1 MGKRMN
7 TLINGTDIV
16 KSFGEGTEKVSVL
29 NQVSIQVQKG
39 QFVSIMGPSGS
50 GKSTLLYA
58 ISGMD
63 RIDSG
68 TVVFNQQPL
77 VQMTEKQLAD
87 IRREQMGFVFQQPT
101 LLKNLSLIDNIILPS
116 LSDKKM
122 TDKLTKHAENL
133 MESVGIKELKDRKI
147 TQVSGG
153 QLQRAGICRALM
165 SQPSII
171 FGDEPTGAL
180 NSKAAQEIMDILL
193 KINEEGTT
201 IVIVTHDA
209 KVAAQSE
216 QVFFMEDG
224 QIEENLFLGKYSGQ
238 NLESRI
244 EKINEKV
251 LAVET

>member
-1 MGKRMN
+1 MQ
-7 TLINGTDIV
+7 TIINGIDII
-16 KSFGEGTEKVSVL
+16 KSFGEGEEKNTVL
-29 NQVSIQVQKG
+29 NHVNIQVQSG
-39 QFVSIMGPSGS
+39 QFVAIMAPSGS

-63 RIDSG
+63 KVDSG
-68 TVVFNQQPL
+68 KISVNGRPID
-77 VQMTEKQLAD
+77 QMTEKQLAAM
-87 IRREQMGFVFQQPT
+87 RREELGFVFQQPT

-116 LSDKKM
+116 LKGKKQ
-122 TDKLTKHAENL
+122 TAQQEQRANSL
-133 MESVGIKELKDRKI
+133 MKKVDIQELRERKI

-165 SQPSII
+165 SHPSII

-180 NSKAAQEIMDILL
+180 NSKAAQEIMNILL

-201 IVIVTHDA
+201 IVIVTHDM

-224 QIEENLFLGKYSGQ
+224 QITDTLYLGGYNGHSI
-238 NLESRI
+238 EARM

-251 LAVET
+251 LAVEL

>member
-1 MGKRMN
+1 MQ
-7 TLINGTDIV
+7 TIINGIDII
-16 KSFGEGTEKVSVL
+16 KSFGEGEEKNTVL
-29 NQVSIQVQKG
+29 NHVNIQVQSG
-39 QFVSIMGPSGS
+39 QFVAIMGPSGS

-63 RIDSG
+63 KVDSG
-68 TVVFNQQPL
+68 KISVNGRPID
-77 VQMTEKQLAD
+77 QMTEKQLAAAM
-87 IRREQMGFVFQQPT
+87 RREELGFVFQQPT

-116 LSDKKM
+116 LKGKKQ
-122 TDKLTKHAENL
+122 TAQQEQRANSL
-133 MESVGIKELKDRKI
+133 MKKVDIQELRERKI

-165 SQPSII
+165 SHPSII

-180 NSKAAQEIMDILL
+180 NSKAAQEIMNILL

-201 IVIVTHDA
+201 IVIVTHDM

-224 QIEENLFLGKYSGQ
+224 QITDTLYLGGYNGHSI
-238 NLESRI
+238 EARM

-251 LAVET
+251 LAVEL

>member
-1 MGKRMN
+1 MN

-77 VQMTEKQLAD
+77 VQMIEKQLAD

-238 NLESRI
+238 NLETRI

>member
-1 MGKRMN
+1 MN

-133 MESVGIKELKDRKI
+133 MESVGIKELEDRKI

-238 NLESRI
+238 NLETRI

>member
-1 MGKRMN
+1 MQ
-7 TLINGTDIV
+7 TIINGIDII
-16 KSFGEGTEKVSVL
+16 KSFGEVEEKNTVL
-29 NQVSIQVQKG
+29 NHVNIQVQSG
-39 QFVSIMGPSGS
+39 QFVAIMGPSGS

-63 RIDSG
+63 KVDSG
-68 TVVFNQQPL
+68 KISVNGRPID
-77 VQMTEKQLAD
+77 QMTEKQLAAM
-87 IRREQMGFVFQQPT
+87 RREELGFVFQQPT

-116 LSDKKM
+116 LKGKKQ
-122 TDKLTKHAENL
+122 TAQQEQRANSL
-133 MESVGIKELKDRKI
+133 MKKVDIQELRERKI

-165 SQPSII
+165 SHPSII

-180 NSKAAQEIMDILL
+180 NSKAAQEIMNILL

-201 IVIVTHDA
+201 IVIVTHDM

-224 QIEENLFLGKYSGQ
+224 QITDTLYLGGYNGHSI
-238 NLESRI
+238 EARM

-251 LAVET
+251 LAVEL

>member
-1 MGKRMN
+1 MN

>member
-1 MGKRMN
+1 MN

-122 TDKLTKHAENL
+122 MDKLTKYAENL

-238 NLESRI
+238 NLETRI

>member
-1 MGKRMN
+1 MN

-39 QFVSIMGPSGS
+39 QIVSIMGPSGS

>member
-1 MGKRMN
+1 METM
-7 TLINGTDIV
+7 INGSNII
-16 KSFGEGTEKVSVL
+16 KRFGVGEEQVTVL
-29 NQVSIQVQKG
+29 NQVTIQVEKG
-39 QFVSIMGPSGS
+39 QFVAIMGPSGS

-63 RIDSG
+63 QVDSG
-68 TVVFNQQPL
+68 DISFNNQQID
-77 VQMTEKQLAD
+77 QMSEKQLAD

-101 LLKNLSLIDNIILPS
+101 LLKNLSLIDNIVLPS
-116 LSDKKM
+116 LKGKKQIAQQE
-122 TDKLTKHAENL
+122 KRAESL
-133 MESVGIKELKDRKI
+133 MKKVGIPELRDRKI

-165 SQPSII
+165 SQPEII

-180 NSKAAQEIMDILL
+180 NSKAAQEIMNILL

-201 IVIVTHDA
+201 VVIVTHDA

-224 QIEENLFLGKYSGQ
+224 QITEELYLGNYTGQ
-238 NLESRI
+238 NLESRM
-244 EKINEKV
+244 EKINEQI
-251 LAVET
+251 LAVEI

>member
-1 MGKRMN
+1 MQ
-7 TLINGTDIV
+7 TIINGIDII
-16 KSFGEGTEKVSVL
+16 KSFGEGEEKNTVL
-29 NQVSIQVQKG
+29 NHVNIQVQSG
-39 QFVSIMGPSGS
+39 QFVAIMGPSGS

-63 RIDSG
+63 KVDSG
-68 TVVFNQQPL
+68 KISVNGRPID
-77 VQMTEKQLAD
+77 QMTEKQLAAM
-87 IRREQMGFVFQQPT
+87 RREELGFVFQQPT

-116 LSDKKM
+116 LKGKKQ
-122 TDKLTKHAENL
+122 TAQQEQRANSL
-133 MESVGIKELKDRKI
+133 MKKVDIQELRERKI

-165 SQPSII
+165 SHPSII

-180 NSKAAQEIMDILL
+180 NSKAAQEIMNILL

-201 IVIVTHDA
+201 IVIVTHDM

-224 QIEENLFLGKYSGQ
+224 QITDTLYLGGYNGHSI
-238 NLESRI
+238 EARM

-251 LAVET
+251 LAVEL

>member
-1 MGKRMN
+1 MGKQME
-7 TLINGTDIV
+7 TMINGSNII
-16 KSFGEGTEKVSVL
+16 KRFGVGEEQVTVL
-29 NQVSIQVQKG
+29 NQVTIQVEKG
-39 QFVSIMGPSGS
+39 QFVAIMGPSGS

-63 RIDSG
+63 QVDSG
-68 TVVFNQQPL
+68 EISFNNQQIE
-77 VQMTEKQLAD
+77 QMSEKQLAD

-116 LSDKKM
+116 LKGKKQIAQQE
-122 TDKLTKHAENL
+122 KRAESL
-133 MESVGIKELKDRKI
+133 MKKVGIPELRDRKI

-165 SQPSII
+165 SQPEII

-180 NSKAAQEIMDILL
+180 NSKAAQEIMNILL

-201 IVIVTHDA
+201 VVIVTHDA

-224 QIEENLFLGKYSGQ
+224 QITEELYLGNYTGQ
-238 NLESRI
+238 NLESRM
-244 EKINEKV
+244 EKINEQI
-251 LAVET
+251 LAVEI

>member
-1 MGKRMN
+1 MDN
-7 TLINGTDIV
+7 LIQGTAIV
-16 KSFGEGTEKVSVL
+16 KSFGTGTEQVTVL
-29 NQVSIQVQKG
+29 NQVSIQIQQG

-63 RIDSG
+63 GIDSG
-68 TVVFNQQPL
+68 TVRFNQQHITAL
-77 VQMTEKQLAD
+77 SEKQLAD

-116 LSDKKM
+116 IGARKQM
-122 TDKLTKHAENL
+122 DKLTKRAKEL
-133 MESVGIKELKDRKI
+133 MEKVGIQNLEDRKI

-180 NSKAAQEIMDILL
+180 NSKAAQEIMTIFL
-193 KINEEGTT
+193 KINREGTT

-224 QIEENLFLGKYSGQ
+224 QITDNLYLGEYTGENL
-238 NLESRI
+238 EVRM

-251 LAVET
+251 LASES

>member
-1 MGKRMN
+1 MN

-224 QIEENLFLGKYSGQ
+224 QIEENLF
-238 NLESRI
+238 
-244 EKINEKV
+244 
-251 LAVET
+251 

>member
-1 MGKRMN
+1 MN
-7 TLINGTDIV
+7 TLIEGNDII
-16 KSFGEGTEKVSVL
+16 KSFGTGTEQITVL
-29 NQVSIQVQKG
+29 NQVNIHINQG

-63 RIDSG
+63 AIDSG
-68 TVVFNQQPL
+68 TVSFNHQQL
-77 VQMTEKQLAD
+77 NHLSEKQLAD

-116 LSDKKM
+116 LGDKKQM
-122 TDKLTKHAENL
+122 DKLTKRAKRL
-133 MESVGIKELKDRKI
+133 MKKVGIQNLEERKI

-165 SQPSII
+165 SQPSVI

-180 NSKAAQEIMDILL
+180 NSKAAQEIMDIFL
-193 KINEEGTT
+193 KINQEGTT

-216 QVFFMEDG
+216 QVYFMEDG
-224 QIEENLFLGKYSGQ
+224 QITDKLSLGSYRGEA
-238 NLESRI
+238 LEARI

-251 LAVET
+251 LAVESI

>member
-1 MGKRMN
+1 MGKKMQ
-7 TLINGTDIV
+7 TIINGIDII
-16 KSFGEGTEKVSVL
+16 KSFGEGEEKNTVL
-29 NQVSIQVQKG
+29 NHVNIQVQSG
-39 QFVSIMGPSGS
+39 QFVAIMGPSGS

-63 RIDSG
+63 KVDSG
-68 TVVFNQQPL
+68 KISVNGRPID
-77 VQMTEKQLAD
+77 QMTEKQLAAM
-87 IRREQMGFVFQQPT
+87 RREELGFVFQQPT

-116 LSDKKM
+116 LKGKKQ
-122 TDKLTKHAENL
+122 TAQQEQRANSL
-133 MESVGIKELKDRKI
+133 MKKVDIQELRERKI

-165 SQPSII
+165 SHPSII

-180 NSKAAQEIMDILL
+180 NSKAAQEIMNILL

-201 IVIVTHDA
+201 IVIVTHDM

-224 QIEENLFLGKYSGQ
+224 QITDTLYLGGYNGHS
-238 NLESRI
+238 LEARM

-251 LAVET
+251 LAVEL

>member
-1 MGKRMN
+1 MGKKMQ
-7 TLINGTDIV
+7 TIINGIDII
-16 KSFGEGTEKVSVL
+16 KSFGEGEEKNTVL
-29 NQVSIQVQKG
+29 NHVNIQVQSG
-39 QFVSIMGPSGS
+39 QFVAIMGPSGS

-63 RIDSG
+63 KVDSG
-68 TVVFNQQPL
+68 KISVNGRPID
-77 VQMTEKQLAD
+77 QMTEKQLAAM
-87 IRREQMGFVFQQPT
+87 RREELGFVFQQPT

-116 LSDKKM
+116 LKGKKQ
-122 TDKLTKHAENL
+122 TAQQEQRANSL
-133 MESVGIKELKDRKI
+133 MKKVDIQELRERKI

-165 SQPSII
+165 SHPSII

-180 NSKAAQEIMDILL
+180 NSKAAQEIMNILL

-201 IVIVTHDA
+201 IVIVTHDM

-224 QIEENLFLGKYSGQ
+224 QITDTLYLGGYNGHSI
-238 NLESRI
+238 EARM

-251 LAVET
+251 LAVEL

>member
-1 MGKRMN
+1 MQ
-7 TLINGTDIV
+7 TIINGIDII
-16 KSFGEGTEKVSVL
+16 KSFGEGEEKNTVL
-29 NQVSIQVQKG
+29 NHVNIQVQSG
-39 QFVSIMGPSGS
+39 QFVAIMGPSGS

-58 ISGMD
+58 ISGMYKV
-63 RIDSG
+63 DSG
-68 TVVFNQQPL
+68 KISVNGRPID
-77 VQMTEKQLAD
+77 QMTEKQLAAM
-87 IRREQMGFVFQQPT
+87 RREELGFVFQQPT

-116 LSDKKM
+116 LKGKKQ
-122 TDKLTKHAENL
+122 TAQQEQRANSL
-133 MESVGIKELKDRKI
+133 MKKVDIQELRERKI

-165 SQPSII
+165 SHPSII

-180 NSKAAQEIMDILL
+180 NSKAAQEIMNILL

-201 IVIVTHDA
+201 IVIVTHDM

-224 QIEENLFLGKYSGQ
+224 QITDTLYLGGYNGHSI
-238 NLESRI
+238 EARM

-251 LAVET
+251 LAVEL

>member
-1 MGKRMN
+1 MGKKMQ
-7 TLINGTDIV
+7 TIINGIDII
-16 KSFGEGTEKVSVL
+16 KSFGEGEEKNTVL
-29 NQVSIQVQKG
+29 NHVNIQVQSG
-39 QFVSIMGPSGS
+39 QFVAIMGPSGS

-63 RIDSG
+63 KVDSG
-68 TVVFNQQPL
+68 KISVNGRPID
-77 VQMTEKQLAD
+77 QMTEKQLAAMW
-87 IRREQMGFVFQQPT
+87 REELGFVFQQPT

-116 LSDKKM
+116 LKGKKQ
-122 TDKLTKHAENL
+122 TAQQEQRANSL
-133 MESVGIKELKDRKI
+133 MKKVDIQELRERKI

-165 SQPSII
+165 SHPSII

-180 NSKAAQEIMDILL
+180 NSKAAQEIMNILL

-201 IVIVTHDA
+201 IVIVTHDM

-224 QIEENLFLGKYSGQ
+224 QITDTLYLGGYNGHSI
-238 NLESRI
+238 EARM

-251 LAVET
+251 LAVEL

>member
-1 MGKRMN
+1 MQ
-7 TLINGTDIV
+7 TIINGIDII
-16 KSFGEGTEKVSVL
+16 KSFGEGEEKNTVL
-29 NQVSIQVQKG
+29 NHVNIQVQSG
-39 QFVSIMGPSGS
+39 QFVAIMGPSGS

-63 RIDSG
+63 KVDSG
-68 TVVFNQQPL
+68 KISVNGRPID
-77 VQMTEKQLAD
+77 QMTEKQLAAM
-87 IRREQMGFVFQQPT
+87 RREELGFVFQQPT

-116 LSDKKM
+116 LKGKKK
-122 TDKLTKHAENL
+122 TAQQEQRANSL
-133 MESVGIKELKDRKI
+133 MKKVDIQELRERKI

-165 SQPSII
+165 SHPSII

-180 NSKAAQEIMDILL
+180 NSKAAQEIMNILL

-201 IVIVTHDA
+201 IVIVTHDM

-224 QIEENLFLGKYSGQ
+224 QITDTLYLGGYNGHSI
-238 NLESRI
+238 EARM

-251 LAVET
+251 LAVEL

>member
-1 MGKRMN
+1 MN

-238 NLESRI
+238 NLETRI

>member
-1 MGKRMN
+1 MQ
-7 TLINGTDIV
+7 TIINGTDIV
-16 KSFGEGTEKVSVL
+16 KSFGEGEEQVTVL
-29 NQVSIQVQKG
+29 NQVNIQVETG
-39 QFVSIMGPSGS
+39 QFVAIMGPSGS

-63 RIDSG
+63 KVDSG
-68 TVVFNQQPL
+68 KISVNNQQID
-77 VQMTEKQLAD
+77 QMTEKQLAD
-87 IRREQMGFVFQQPT
+87 MRREQLGFVFQQST

-116 LSDKKM
+116 LKNRKQIAELEKRAEDLMKK
-122 TDKLTKHAENL
+122 
-133 MESVGIKELKDRKI
+133 VGIQELRDRKI

-165 SQPSII
+165 SQPKII

-201 IVIVTHDA
+201 VVIVTHDV

-224 QIEENLFLGKYSGQ
+224 QITDALQLGNYIGQ
-238 NLESRI
+238 NLERRI

-251 LAVET
+251 LAVEI

>member
-1 MGKRMN
+1 MDN
-7 TLINGTDIV
+7 LIEGTAIV
-16 KSFGEGTEKVSVL
+16 KSFGTGTEQVTVL
-29 NQVSIQVQKG
+29 NQVSIQIQQG

-63 RIDSG
+63 GVDSG
-68 TVVFNQQPL
+68 TVQFNQQHITAL
-77 VQMTEKQLAD
+77 SEKQLAD

-101 LLKNLSLIDNIILPS
+101 LLKNLTLIDNIILPS
-116 LSDKKM
+116 IGVRKQM
-122 TDKLTKHAENL
+122 DKLTKRAKEL
-133 MESVGIKELKDRKI
+133 MKKVGIQNLEDRKI

-171 FGDEPTGAL
+171 LGDEPTGAL
-180 NSKAAQEIMDILL
+180 NSKAAQEIMAIFL
-193 KINEEGTT
+193 KINREGTT

-224 QIEENLFLGKYSGQ
+224 QITDDLYLGNYTGENL
-238 NLESRI
+238 EARM

-251 LAVET
+251 LASES

>member
-1 MGKRMN
+1 MQ
-7 TLINGTDIV
+7 TIINGIDII
-16 KSFGEGTEKVSVL
+16 KSFGEGEEKNTVL
-29 NQVSIQVQKG
+29 NHVNIQVQSG
-39 QFVSIMGPSGS
+39 QFVAIMGPSGS

-63 RIDSG
+63 KVDSG
-68 TVVFNQQPL
+68 KISVNGRPID
-77 VQMTEKQLAD
+77 QMTEKQLAAM
-87 IRREQMGFVFQQPT
+87 RREELGFVFQQPT

-116 LSDKKM
+116 LKGKKQ
-122 TDKLTKHAENL
+122 TAQQEQRANSL
-133 MESVGIKELKDRKI
+133 MKKVDIQELRERKI

-165 SQPSII
+165 SHPSII

-180 NSKAAQEIMDILL
+180 NSKAAQEIMNILL

-201 IVIVTHDA
+201 IVIVTHDM

-224 QIEENLFLGKYSGQ
+224 QITDTLYLGGYNGHSIEARMEKSMRKY
-238 NLESRI
+238 
-244 EKINEKV
+244 
-251 LAVET
+251 

>member
-1 MGKRMN
+1 MQ
-7 TLINGTDIV
+7 TIINGIDII
-16 KSFGEGTEKVSVL
+16 KSFGEGEEKNTVL
-29 NQVSIQVQKG
+29 NHVNIQVQSG
-39 QFVSIMGPSGS
+39 QFVAIMGPSGS

-63 RIDSG
+63 KVDSG
-68 TVVFNQQPL
+68 KISVNGRPID
-77 VQMTEKQLAD
+77 QMTEKQLAAM
-87 IRREQMGFVFQQPT
+87 RREELGFVFQQPT

-116 LSDKKM
+116 LKGKKQ
-122 TDKLTKHAENL
+122 TAQQEQRANSL
-133 MESVGIKELKDRKI
+133 MKKIDIQELRERKI

-165 SQPSII
+165 SHPSII

-180 NSKAAQEIMDILL
+180 NSKAAQEIMNILL

-201 IVIVTHDA
+201 IVIVTHDM

-224 QIEENLFLGKYSGQ
+224 QITDTLYLGGYNGHSI
-238 NLESRI
+238 EARM

-251 LAVET
+251 LAVEL

>member
-1 MGKRMN
+1 MQ
-7 TLINGTDIV
+7 TIINGIDII
-16 KSFGEGTEKVSVL
+16 KSFGEGEEKNTVL
-29 NQVSIQVQKG
+29 NHVNIQVQSG
-39 QFVSIMGPSGS
+39 QFVAIMGPSGS

-63 RIDSG
+63 KVDSG
-68 TVVFNQQPL
+68 KISVNGRPID
-77 VQMTEKQLAD
+77 QMTEKQLAAMW
-87 IRREQMGFVFQQPT
+87 REELGFVFQQPT

-116 LSDKKM
+116 LKGKKQ
-122 TDKLTKHAENL
+122 TAQQEQRANSL
-133 MESVGIKELKDRKI
+133 MKKVDIQELRERKI

-165 SQPSII
+165 SHPSII

-180 NSKAAQEIMDILL
+180 NSKAAQEIMNILL

-201 IVIVTHDA
+201 IVIVTHDM

-224 QIEENLFLGKYSGQ
+224 QITDTLYLGGYNGHSI
-238 NLESRI
+238 EARM

-251 LAVET
+251 LAVEL

>member
-1 MGKRMN
+1 MN

-77 VQMTEKQLAD
+77 VQMIEKQLAD

-224 QIEENLFLGKYSGQ
+224 QIEENLF
-238 NLESRI
+238 
-244 EKINEKV
+244 
-251 LAVET
+251 